1 MRRQTEG
8 EGNGKKVSKKKAAET
23 MLHELRQLPPLSP
36 VIVTEAAGAGA
47 VVADTATASDPA
59 ATAAAVAAAAAKAK
73 AAKRKQPSVKKKARN
88 LIKVE
93 GVEPE
98 EVNPISRL
106 IMVAQAHKAK
116 DPVYELVAEAGTPR
130 RREFVI
136 EVLAVHRKA
145 RGMGS
150 TKKKAR
156 RQAAESECE
165 WWGLVGAFFKTYFPD
180 RPDLL
185 VLLSN
190 IANNTGNMTAEEALN
205 SYVPSDPDAD
215 VVVPRLL
222 PLTPNANDP
231 TTVRPTQLLI
241 NLSKRAHFE
250 VRTIVTYAHIV

>member
-88 LIKVE
+88 LIKVD

-165 WWGLVGAFFKTYFPD
+165 WWGLVGAFFKTYFLPSRSRRSPSIIVEYCQQYRQYD
-180 RPDLL
+180 GRGGAQLVRAKRSRCGCGGAAAAAVDAQCQRSDNGATHPAAHQSVQARPL
-185 VLLSN
+185 
-190 IANNTGNMTAEEALN
+190 
-205 SYVPSDPDAD
+205 
-215 VVVPRLL
+215 
-222 PLTPNANDP
+222 
-231 TTVRPTQLLI
+231 
-241 NLSKRAHFE
+241 
-250 VRTIVTYAHIV
+250 